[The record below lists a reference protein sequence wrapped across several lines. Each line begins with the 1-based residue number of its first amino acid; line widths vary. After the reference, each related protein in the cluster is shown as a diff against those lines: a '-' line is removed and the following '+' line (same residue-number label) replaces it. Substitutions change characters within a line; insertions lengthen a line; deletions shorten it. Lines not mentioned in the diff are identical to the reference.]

1 MYCINCGK
9 QLPENAKF
17 CSFCG
22 MPINSDTKINNGEEN
37 ERQKSTL
44 HETMIRC
51 PNCGSA
57 ISRLDATCHF
67 CGAQI
72 ADKKASR
79 TVKEFAE
86 ELMKIEESAP
96 EEPDENAYSSPL
108 RSLYPKEYRRELA
121 KSMEKAMGNKTFE
134 KKISLIQSFPI
145 PNSVEEISEFIL
157 LAVASI
163 NVEYGKKSI
172 SNSLFGKQGAI
183 YYTEVKLATTWI
195 SKMEQAYHKA
205 EIAFPD
211 DPVFQK
217 IKDIYEK
224 KMRELKRL

>member
-9 QLPENAKF
+9 HLPENANF

-22 MPINSDTKINNGEEN
+22 TAINSAANNVGGE
-37 ERQKSTL
+37 KSHKETVS
-44 HETMIRC
+44 ETMIYC

-57 ISRLDATCHF
+57 ISRLDATCRF

-72 ADKKASR
+72 ANKKASK

-96 EEPDENAYSSPL
+96 EEPGENAYGGPFS
-108 RSLYPKEYRRELA
+108 SLYPKEYRRELA

-172 SNSLFGKQGAI
+172 SNALFGKQGAI

-217 IKDIYEK
+217 IKEIYEK
-224 KMRELKRL
+224 KMKELKRL